1 MSVLRL
7 ILGDQL
13 NESIS
18 SLSDIDPQHDLIVMC
33 ELQEEATYVK
43 HHVKKLVFVF
53 SAMRHFAASLESKGY
68 PVRYIKWME
77 HPALN
82 TFTEVCADVLKSR
95 SFSKIVV
102 THPGEYR
109 VLKALQVAEAALGLP
124 IEIRGDD
131 RFLCDIEE
139 FSNWAQGRKQLR
151 MEYFYRDMRKKYSI
165 LITEKGK
172 PVGGQWNYD
181 ADNRHPPSDTLTI
194 PPPSHIE
201 PDDLTQTVIE
211 LVGLNFKA
219 HFGSLENFG
228 FAVTRQD
235 ALKVLEQFTV
245 ERLPCF
251 GDYQDAM
258 LQGEPWMYH
267 AHIGLYLNSG
277 LLLPQEC
284 INAALAAYES
294 NQAPLNAVEG
304 FIRQL
309 LGWREYIRGIYWL
322 KMPNYAEYNFL
333 NAQRALP
340 EYYWTGNTQMNCL
353 KQCVDQT
360 AQTAYAHHIQRLM
373 VLGNFAA
380 LIDVHPKALNE
391 WFLSVYVDAY
401 EWVELPNVSGM
412 VLFADGGILASKP
425 YVSGGAY
432 IHKMSN
438 YCQSCHYRVKEKNGP
453 KACPF
458 NYLYWDFLVRHRDHL
473 KDHPRI
479 AMMYRMYERMSPE
492 KQQAISNDAA
502 NFLEHST

>member
-13 NESIS
+13 SESIS

-53 SAMRHFAASLESKGY
+53 SAMRHFAALLESKGY

-131 RFLCDIEE
+131 RFLCNIEE

-165 LITEKGK
+165 LMTEKGK

-194 PPPSHIE
+194 PVPCHIE
-201 PDDLTQTVIE
+201 PDDVTQTVIE

-235 ALKVLEQFTV
+235 ALKVLEQFIV

-432 IHKMSN
+432 IDKMSN
-438 YCQSCHYRVKEKNGP
+438 YCQHCHYRVKEKNGP
-453 KACPF
+453 QACPF
-458 NYLYWDFLVRHRDHL
+458 NYLYWDFLVRHRDQL

-479 AMMYRMYERMSPE
+479 AMMYRMYDRMSPE